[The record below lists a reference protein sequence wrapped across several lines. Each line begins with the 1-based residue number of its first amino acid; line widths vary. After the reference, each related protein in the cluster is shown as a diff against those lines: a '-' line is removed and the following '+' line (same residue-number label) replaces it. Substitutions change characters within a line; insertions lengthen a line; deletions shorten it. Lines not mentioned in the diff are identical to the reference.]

1 VDRKA
6 LGRSLQLLGL
16 FIAPLGIVP
25 ELFGQVR
32 LTGSLA
38 IGVVGV
44 LVFYVGYVMQ
54 HKE

>member
-1 VDRKA
+1 MNRKV

-25 ELFGQVR
+25 ELVGQVR
-32 LTGSLA
+32 LSGSLL

-54 HKE
+54 HKD